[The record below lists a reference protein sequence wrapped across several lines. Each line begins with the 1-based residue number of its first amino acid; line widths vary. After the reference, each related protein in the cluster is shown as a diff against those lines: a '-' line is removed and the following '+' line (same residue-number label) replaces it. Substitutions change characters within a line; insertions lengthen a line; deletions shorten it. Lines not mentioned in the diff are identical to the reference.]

1 MSSSTENDASDTGV
15 STSNTNQL
23 LQQCRALLMTSRRC
37 VADIWTHTRFL
48 SSNGI
53 RWASRALSCLLRS
66 LIVSSSAV
74 KNWYKDLVYVVYV
87 RNSKSCTSSFKRGP
101 ERDIPSPSMSSYDN
115 ISDRI
120 KGPYTGPERVV
131 VESSGSWQGKD
142 MRPQPSRSA
151 SDYGTFER
159 QAAALFTQ
167 VSPETVAEVLP
178 YMDRHPYE
186 SAEGSYTYGDHG
198 ATTSGH
204 NEYLTS
210 PVPHHAAMHY
220 FQQPVQSGAQ
230 CRAGL
235 YPISIPQPPLL
246 DTPSPVPG
254 FASPSSTT
262 STWSYCPT
270 SAARS
275 DQLSPSSPLFDKL
288 PRSAYSPREY
298 SPLASRS
305 PGVAHGYIWP
315 PVPERIVSPQE
326 LHATESVASITR
338 QGSRFREK
346 VTSEATARAAGLKR
360 KKEATFRCELCGVML
375 TAKHNLTRH
384 ENAHR
389 GIKPFGC
396 RCGASFTTK
405 ADRKRHLK
413 TRIQSTCRELTP
425 DAV

>member
-1 MSSSTENDASDTGV
+1 
-15 STSNTNQL
+15 
-23 LQQCRALLMTSRRC
+23 
-37 VADIWTHTRFL
+37 
-48 SSNGI
+48 
-53 RWASRALSCLLRS
+53 
-66 LIVSSSAV
+66 
-74 KNWYKDLVYVVYV
+74 
-87 RNSKSCTSSFKRGP
+87 
-101 ERDIPSPSMSSYDN
+101 MSSYDN

-120 KGPYTGPERVV
+120 KGPYTGPERIV
-131 VESSGSWQGKD
+131 VESPGSWQGKD
-142 MRPQPSRSA
+142 MRPRSA
-151 SDYGTFER
+151 SDYGSFER

-178 YMDRHPYE
+178 YMERHPYE
-186 SAEGSYTYGDHG
+186 STEGSYTYSDHG
-198 ATTSGH
+198 GTTSGH

-210 PVPHHAAMHY
+210 PEPRHATMHY
-220 FQQPVQSGAQ
+220 QQHVPNGAPS
-230 CRAGL
+230 RFGL
-235 YPISIPQPPLL
+235 NPINIPQPPLL
-246 DTPSPVPG
+246 DTSR
-254 FASPSSTT
+254 SPSSTT

-270 SAARS
+270 SSTRS
-275 DQLSPSSPLFDKL
+275 DQFSPSSPLFDRV
-288 PRSAYSPREY
+288 PRAAYSPGEY
-298 SPLASRS
+298 SPFASRS
-305 PGVAHGYIWP
+305 PGFVSGHMWP
-315 PVPERIVSPQE
+315 PVPERVVSPQE
-326 LHATESVASITR
+326 LHATESVGSITR

-425 DAV
+425 DVV